1 MKAVRP
7 VKAGWFNAFRPW
19 TLHGAVVAVA
29 IGGAVALKDG
39 QFTWWLFT
47 LALLG
52 ACLLQSAANLL
63 NTYGDFAT
71 GTDTVDNSLRTPELV
86 TGVLTSK
93 SVLLAG
99 IGCLSLTALIGIVFI
114 REVGWGILPFGVAGI
129 LGAALYTI
137 GISYKYHGLGLVAVF
152 LLMGILMPTGTY
164 FVLSGTLSAE
174 VLLLALPNAFLVTA
188 VLSGN
193 ETRDYHEDRRTGAM
207 TLSSRISYEGSMRLY
222 LVLNTLPFPLLLV
235 LMLASVLPW
244 TAALALLTVVEL
256 RSLHRNSREASRDT
270 VSNQL
275 LVPLSFR
282 LNWHFGALL
291 VIGYLFGHYAIP
303 GLI

>member
-29 IGGAVALKDG
+29 IGGAVAFKDG
-39 QFTWWLFT
+39 QFTGWLFT
-47 LALLG
+47 LALIG
-52 ACLLQSAANLL
+52 GCLLQSAANLL
-63 NTYGDFAT
+63 NTYGDYTT
-71 GTDTVDNSLRTPELV
+71 GMDTVDNSLRTPELV
-86 TGVLTSK
+86 TGALTPNG
-93 SVLLAG
+93 VLLAG
-99 IGCLSLTALIGIVFI
+99 IGCLLLTSLIGIVLI
-114 REVGWGILPFGVAGI
+114 WEVGWGIIPFGVAGI

-164 FVLSGTLSAE
+164 FVLTGGMSAE
-174 VLLLALPNAFLVTA
+174 VFLIALPNAFLVTA

-193 ETRDYHEDRRTGAM
+193 ETRDYHEDRRTGAK
-207 TLSSRISYEGSMRLY
+207 TLSSRFSYESSMRLY
-222 LVLNTLPFPLLLV
+222 LILNTLPFVMLILLIL
-235 LMLASVLPW
+235 SGVLPW
-244 TAALALLTVVEL
+244 TVALALLTVVEL
-256 RSLHRNSREASRDT
+256 RSLHRNSREAHRNQ
-270 VSNQL
+270 VNNQL

-291 VIGYLFGHYAIP
+291 VIGYLFGHHAIP